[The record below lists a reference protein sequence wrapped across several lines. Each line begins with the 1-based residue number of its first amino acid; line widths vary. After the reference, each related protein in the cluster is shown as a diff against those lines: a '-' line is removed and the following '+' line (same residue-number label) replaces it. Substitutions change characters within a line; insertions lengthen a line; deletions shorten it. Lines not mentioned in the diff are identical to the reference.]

1 MLAIDILEWP
11 GMNQAF
17 LVSLILTLALT
28 FVVIP
33 YGKRRPVTKPLSWG
47 EGVAAATY
55 AFAVMFLAY
64 GVVPHQ
70 WLTHVQ
76 NELGWREDKI
86 LYGPGDV
93 FQPKAL
99 GGSFPFTINYLQI
112 GDALVAGIYIG
123 FGLLH
128 LWIFAWWQKRGRV
141 KPTTE
146 LVTSSYGRPLVR
158 RG

>member
-1 MLAIDILEWP
+1 MLAIDILAWP

-17 LVSLILTLALT
+17 LVSLAITLILIFA
-28 FVVIP
+28 VIP
-33 YGKRRPVTKPLSWG
+33 YGKRRPVGKPLSWG
-47 EGVAAATY
+47 EGMLAATY
-55 AFAVMFLAY
+55 GFAVMFLAY

-86 LYGPGDV
+86 LHGPGDILLA
-93 FQPKAL
+93 QAQ
-99 GGSFPFTINYLQI
+99 GGDFPFTINYLQV
-112 GDALVAGIYIG
+112 GDALVAGIYVG
-123 FGLLH
+123 FGLLQI
-128 LWIFAWWQKRGRV
+128 WMFSWWQKRGRV